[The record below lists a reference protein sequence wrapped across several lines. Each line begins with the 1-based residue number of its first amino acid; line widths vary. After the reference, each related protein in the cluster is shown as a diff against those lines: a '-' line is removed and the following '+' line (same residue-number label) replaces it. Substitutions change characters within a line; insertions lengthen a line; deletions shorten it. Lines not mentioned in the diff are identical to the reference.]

1 MHNTSSDVSGT
12 VIRGENQPV
21 GTEGWGKAGERN
33 LHETP
38 WAHKHEA
45 LGVSKEH
52 LKTRCYQ
59 PQIRI
64 TSNAPWKSR
73 SERTQQ
79 HETDAGKELELKKP
93 PPILFSPKVSLSQ
106 HDLRQEAQRTGV
118 CWLLVASHVGSS
130 RCIRRK
136 DPAEPQQGPRPC
148 NIKERGYNT
157 RAASEKAQKET
168 LQRFC

>member
-1 MHNTSSDVSGT
+1 MSGT
-12 VIRGENQPV
+12 VIRGENQPA

-64 TSNAPWKSR
+64 TSNAPRKSR

-79 HETDAGKELELKKP
+79 HETDAGKEMELKKP
-93 PPILFSPKVSLSQ
+93 PPILFSPKVSPSQ
-106 HDLRQEAQRTGV
+106 CDLRQEAQRTGV
-118 CWLLVASHVGSS
+118 CWLLVASRVGSS
-130 RCIRRK
+130 RCVRRK